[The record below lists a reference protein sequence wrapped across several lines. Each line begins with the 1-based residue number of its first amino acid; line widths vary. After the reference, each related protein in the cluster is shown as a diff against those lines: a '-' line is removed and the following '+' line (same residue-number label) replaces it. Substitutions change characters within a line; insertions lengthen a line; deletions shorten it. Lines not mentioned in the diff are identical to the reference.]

1 MHTHIKR
8 GTEEGIIFFFPVNH
22 LIYKDVYKRLFIL
35 QKSMCVQVI
44 HVIKLKVAV
53 EEWETFLMLLLV

>member
-8 GTEEGIIFFFPVNH
+8 GTGGDNFFFPVNR